1 MPHSKDVVVEGKHLA
16 VVGLAM
22 LLVLAYARG
31 TSHWV
36 IF

>member
-1 MPHSKDVVVEGKHLA
+1 MPHSKDVVIGGKDLL

-31 TSHWV
+31 RPHWV
-36 IF
+36 SF

>member
-1 MPHSKDVVVEGKHLA
+1 MPHSKDVVIGGKDLL

-31 TSHWV
+31 KSHWV
-36 IF
+36 IL